1 MNKVTSAP
9 SRRSNSAVRSPTGP
23 TPITAARLSFSVT
36 APRTRATAAAAVV
49 FEPSESSMIDGLN
62 GLKNSFCAASNT
74 ASPSRTLDPPTQKAV
89 LARPSGPRGKIAPCT
104 TSARLSGVT
113 SPYPTTTSTSES

>member
-1 MNKVTSAP
+1 MTSAP

-49 FEPSESSMIDGLN
+49 LEPSESSMIDGLN

-74 ASPSRTLDPPTQKAV
+74 ASPSRTLEPPTQKAV
-89 LARPSGPRGKIAPCT
+89 LARPSGPRGKIAP
-104 TSARLSGVT
+104 
-113 SPYPTTTSTSES
+113 